1 MDVPRGT
8 IIYFKINHYYLIIV
22 SRGTRFTKELN
33 PAIPQTVNKLITPIN
48 AVMSDGLKNF
58 LSNL

>member
-22 SRGTRFTKELN
+22 SRGTRLTNMLN
-33 PAIPQTVNKLITPIN
+33 LARTQTRLMLLCLIG
-48 AVMSDGLKNF
+48 S
-58 LSNL
+58 

>member
-22 SRGTRFTKELN
+22 SRGTRFTKEPN
-33 PAIPQTVNKLITPIN
+33 TVKTQTPVD
-48 AVMSDGLKNF
+48 AVMSDRLMNF
-58 LSNL
+58 LLNL